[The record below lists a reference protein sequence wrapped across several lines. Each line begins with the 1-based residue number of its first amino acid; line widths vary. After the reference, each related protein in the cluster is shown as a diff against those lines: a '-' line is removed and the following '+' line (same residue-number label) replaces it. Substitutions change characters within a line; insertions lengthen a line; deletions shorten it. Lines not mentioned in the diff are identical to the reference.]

1 MDTLDTNVD
10 MIIEDLAMEEV
21 DIEQDEFLNSKSVEK
36 EFDNDLLNYALH
48 YARSGY
54 PVLPLQNLIEE
65 NGILRCSCREWK
77 ACDKQGKHPRTQ
89 ND

>member
-10 MIIEDLAMEEV
+10 MTIEDLAMEEA
-21 DIEQDEFLNSKSVEK
+21 DIEQDEFLNTKSVEK

-54 PVLPLQNLIEE
+54 PVLPLQNLIK
-65 NGILRCSCREWK
+65 NHIFMYM
-77 ACDKQGKHPRTQ
+77 Q
-89 ND
+89 NMISKV